1 LAKIISHVC
10 SGLGTAILIVI
21 ILASGGLLGAQ
32 ILGWQ
37 PMGILSGSMEPNYHV
52 GGLVFIDTNAVPEDI
67 AAGDTVAFYINEDTV
82 VTHRVIAVDPAAG
95 TFTTQGDANNVADAP
110 TPFGNLI
117 GRAGL
122 HIPMAGYALMNLK
135 TAKGFAAGA
144 IMIAVLIVLF
154 VVPVLLA
161 PAKEPKPAGR
171 AGNGKYEGDMLSEVE
186 SPEPRGTAQA
196 DTAAAETAGAPPG
209 DFNSPARR

>member
-1 LAKIISHVC
+1 LAKIISRVC
-10 SGLGTAILIVI
+10 EGLGTVILIAI
-21 ILASGGLLGAQ
+21 ILAAGGLLGAQ
-32 ILGWQ
+32 ALGWQ

-67 AAGDTVAFYINEDTV
+67 AVGDTVAFHISEDTV

-110 TPFGNLI
+110 TPFERLI

-135 TAKGFAAGA
+135 TTKGFAAGA
-144 IMIAVLIVLF
+144 IMIAVLIILF
-154 VVPVLLA
+154 VIPVLLA
-161 PAKEPKPAGR
+161 PAKEKA
-171 AGNGKYEGDMLSEVE
+171 
-186 SPEPRGTAQA
+186 
-196 DTAAAETAGAPPG
+196 AGAPPG
-209 DFNSPARR
+209 DFNSPA